1 MRGVAGRK
9 QTAAFHIV
17 VCAGHSVSYGL
28 TPHPGQFPADDTAML
43 GKLLSRLIATKP
55 RPAVPPG
62 TRVYAIGDIHG
73 RSDLLDVLLERIR
86 RDDAARP
93 AAETHLVFLGDLI
106 DRGPDSRGEVE
117 RVMAMRDSRERIH
130 LLKGNHEE
138 VFLQTLDGDAATMRL
153 FARIGGRE
161 TLASYGIGDEEFDN
175 GSYGELVAR
184 AALKVPAS
192 HRRFLAAAEDCL
204 VLGDYLFVHAGVRP
218 EVELDAQ
225 VAKDL
230 RWIRGE
236 FLDFEGELNKVVVHG
251 HSVAD
256 EVQERPHRI
265 GIDTGAF
272 RTGTLTALALE
283 GAERW
288 FLQARLEAVA

>member
-106 DRGPDSRGEVE
+106 DRGPASAGVVE
-117 RVMAMRDSRERIH
+117 RLRTFRPTGATPIF
-130 LLKGNHEE
+130 LAGNHEE
-138 VFLQTLDGDAATMRL
+138 IFTRVL
-153 FARIGGRE
+153 GGESDILSDWLRFGGAE
-161 TLASYGIGDEEFDN
+161 CVESYGID
-175 GSYGELVAR
+175 SS
-184 AALKVPAS
+184 ALK
-192 HRRFLAAAEDCL
+192 RM
-204 VLGDYLFVHAGVRP
+204 
-218 EVELDAQ
+218 
-225 VAKDL
+225 
-230 RWIRGE
+230 
-236 FLDFEGELNKVVVHG
+236 
-251 HSVAD
+251 
-256 EVQERPHRI
+256 
-265 GIDTGAF
+265 
-272 RTGTLTALALE
+272 
-283 GAERW
+283 
-288 FLQARLEAVA
+288 

>member
-1 MRGVAGRK
+1 
-9 QTAAFHIV
+9 
-17 VCAGHSVSYGL
+17 
-28 TPHPGQFPADDTAML
+28 ML
-43 GKLLSRLIATKP
+43 GKLLSRLVATTP
-55 RPAVPPG
+55 RPAVPAG
-62 TRVYAIGDIHG
+62 LRVYAIGDVHG

-106 DRGPDSRGEVE
+106 DRGPDSRGVVE
-117 RVMAMRDSRERIH
+117 RVMALRERAERVH
-130 LLKGNHEE
+130 VLKGNHEE
-138 VFLQTLDGDAATMRL
+138 VFLQTLDGDAGAMRL

-175 GSYGELVAR
+175 GSYDELVRR
-184 AALKVPAS
+184 AARKVPPS
-192 HRRFLAAAEDCL
+192 HRDFLAAAEDCL
-204 VLGDYLFVHAGVRP
+204 ILGDYLFVHAGIRP
-218 EVELDAQ
+218 DVDLEAQ
-225 VAKDL
+225 SAKDM

-256 EVQERPHRI
+256 EVQEHPHRI

-272 RTGTLTALALE
+272 RTGKLTALALE
-283 GAERW
+283 GEERW
-288 FLQARLEAVA
+288 FLQAHLEPVV